1 MKDIEVGGE
10 FNAAVDEA
18 RKWKI
23 PVLLGDRDIDVTLQ
37 RLLCALCGQD
47 SLRMKETFSKLAEKT
62 GTATLSSDSATKEEL
77 QIAAE
82 KLKRNAS
89 LLYMAMKEELPD
101 IFAALV
107 EERDLLSLWLLLL
120 EELQIAAEKLKRNAS
135 LLYMAMKEELPD
147 IFAALVEERD
157 LFMTE
162 AILQSNSQVL
172 VAVVGKGHLPG
183 IQRNLD
189 ELGGYKSI

>member
-1 MKDIEVGGE
+1 
-10 FNAAVDEA
+10 
-18 RKWKI
+18 
-23 PVLLGDRDIDVTLQ
+23 
-37 RLLCALCGQD
+37 
-47 SLRMKETFSKLAEKT
+47 MKETFSKLAEKT
-62 GTATLSSDSATKEEL
+62 GTATLSSDSATK
-77 QIAAE
+77 
-82 KLKRNAS
+82 
-89 LLYMAMKEELPD
+89 
-101 IFAALV
+101 
-107 EERDLLSLWLLLL
+107 